1 MEGVLANGRRHSK
14 QNLSLDH
21 AFAEAN
27 STGVE
32 ESARPKDQ
40 PASARPAKPALDR
53 EQRLAAALRA
63 NLRRRKAAMKS
74 AD

>member
-1 MEGVLANGRRHSK
+1 MLAKGRPFSK
-14 QNLSLDH
+14 RNLGLDR
-21 AFAEAN
+21 AFGEAN

-32 ESARPKDQ
+32 KSATLKNETAPTRRSKAADE
-40 PASARPAKPALDR
+40 K